1 VDCGLW
7 TVLAP
12 PLNVAVSLVRRVTH
26 ALAPIVAAAAS
37 PSSSCY
43 AAAAAAAAIAAI
55 AASAASA
62 PTASVALFTVRWS
75 AIVAGPALA
84 LTLARLVA
92 RALRVAVGP
101 FAASL
106 PVVPASFPF
115 AAALVATALSFW
127 SALLLVGL
135 ACPLCRW
142 PGVGTAAPFVR
153 PFLASA
159 RRMAPVVARSLA
171 TSALPPAVRLRPLI
185 LRLGL

>member
-1 VDCGLW
+1 VDC

-26 ALAPIVAAAAS
+26 ALAPIVAAAA
-37 PSSSCY
+37 
-43 AAAAAAAAIAAI
+43 AAAAAASPSSCYTAAAI

-62 PTASVALFTVRWS
+62 PTASFALFTARCS

-84 LTLARLVA
+84 LALARLVA
-92 RALRVAVGP
+92 RALRVAVRP

-142 PGVGTAAPFVR
+142 PGVSTAAPFVR
-153 PFLASA
+153 PLLASA

-171 TSALPPAVRLRPLI
+171 TSALPPAV
-185 LRLGL
+185 